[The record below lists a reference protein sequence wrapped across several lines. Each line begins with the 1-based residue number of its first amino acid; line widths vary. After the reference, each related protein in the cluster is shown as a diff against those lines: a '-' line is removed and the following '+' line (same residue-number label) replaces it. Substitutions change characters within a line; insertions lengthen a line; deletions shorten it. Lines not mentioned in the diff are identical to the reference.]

1 MSYISPKEK
10 FLARYDSYNHV
21 DRMIG
26 SSDEIDREIAN
37 HVNLHPDHEKMLAN
51 SDDIYVQEGLATNTS
66 NPELLDKYS
75 NSEHKFV
82 RPGILYNPNAQSH
95 HLESVLNHF
104 DMKPHYFSA
113 ASMHPNMS
121 KELLTKMTNRDF
133 NPSTHG
139 RENARWR
146 LEKKDYKE

>member
-1 MSYISPKEK
+1 
-10 FLARYDSYNHV
+10 
-21 DRMIG
+21 MIG
-26 SSDEIDREIAN
+26 TSNDHDRAIAE
-37 HVNLHPDHEKMLAN
+37 HINLHPDHENMLKN
-51 SDDIYVQEGLATNTS
+51 SDDFNILEARGQYS
-66 NPELLDKYS
+66 SDLDVLNKVS
-75 NSEHKFV
+75 KHENKFV
-82 RPGILYNPNAQSH
+82 RTGILYNPNASAH
-95 HLESVLNHF
+95 HIEAALNHF
-104 DMKPHYFSA
+104 DIKPHDFSA